1 MKAKGT
7 ISLVNITSKVYEL
20 VKIAQNGYYNSKMSE
35 MQAAGRK
42 ERSVMN
48 NFIIM
53 NNIIKNQRAQR
64 QNTYMFY
71 SDAVKWFKKLWLK
84 DCLLEIY
91 NWTYDPNTLNVLYE
105 MWKESDIIIRTPVAD
120 IENIQVKEVE
130 K

>member
-1 MKAKGT
+1 
-7 ISLVNITSKVYEL
+7 
-20 VKIAQNGYYNSKMSE
+20 MSE

>member
-91 NWTYDPNTLNVLYE
+91 N
-105 MWKESDIIIRTPVAD
+105 
-120 IENIQVKEVE
+120 
-130 K
+130 